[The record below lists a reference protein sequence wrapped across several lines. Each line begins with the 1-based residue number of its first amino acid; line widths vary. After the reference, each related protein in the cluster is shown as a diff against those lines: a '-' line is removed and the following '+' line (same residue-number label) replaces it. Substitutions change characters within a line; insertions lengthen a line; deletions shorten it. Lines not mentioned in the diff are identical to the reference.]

1 MFSVRMMVP
10 ADFDE
15 VAELIFLSTNG
26 WYEKH
31 FGHSIFQCLPDD
43 CRVFPEVYEDLDPE
57 CGLVVEHP
65 QTQMIVGSCFYHP
78 RETHV
83 SLGIMN
89 VHPNYFGHGIAG
101 LLLRHIIEY
110 TDSRGLPLRLVSSA
124 LNLDSYSLYNRFG
137 FVPASIYQDMVVT
150 VPAKGVPE
158 HEGDA
163 LPRVREAGPS
173 DIVAMGKLEFEISGI
188 SRERDYCYF
197 IENGDDIWHTVV
209 SEDEEGNVDG
219 FLVSVDHP
227 ASRMIGPGVARTPEA
242 ALAMLRV
249 QLQRFKGKSVVFLVP
264 ASCPELVKSAYKL
277 GARNCELHF
286 GQVRGDAQP
295 VNGVVMP
302 TFLPESG

>member
-1 MFSVRMMVP
+1 MLP

-26 WYEKH
+26 WYQQH
-31 FGHSIFQCLPDD
+31 VSHSIFQCSPGD
-43 CRVFPEVYEDLDPE
+43 CRIFPEVYEDLDPE

-65 QTQMIVGSCFYHP
+65 KTQMIIGSCFFHP

-101 LLLRHIIEY
+101 LLLTHIIEY
-110 TDSRGLPLRLVSSA
+110 TDSRALPLRLVSSA

-137 FVPASIYQDMVVT
+137 FVPTSIYQDMVID
-150 VPAKGVPE
+150 VPSSGIELQEDYP
-158 HEGDA
+158 
-163 LPRVREAGPS
+163 LPTVREADPS
-173 DIVAMGKLEFEISGI
+173 DLVAMGQIEFEISGI

-197 IENGDDIWHTVV
+197 IEKGDEIWHTVI
-209 SEDEEGNVDG
+209 SEDEDGNVDG

-227 ASRMIGPGVARTPEA
+227 ASRMIGPGVARSEKA
-242 ALAMLRV
+242 ALAMLRR
-249 QLQRFKGKSVVFLVP
+249 QLGRFKGKSVVFLLP
-264 ASCPELVKSAYKL
+264 ASCSLLVQAAYKI

-286 GQVRGDAQP
+286 GQIKGDAQP
-295 VNGVVMP
+295 VSGVVMP
-302 TFLPESG
+302 SFLPESG

>member
-1 MFSVRMMVP
+1 MFATRTMVP
-10 ADFDE
+10 DDFDE

-26 WYEKH
+26 WYQQRL
-31 FGHSIFQCLPDD
+31 GHSIFQSSPGD

-65 QTQMIVGSCFYHP
+65 QTRMIIGSCFFHP

-89 VHPNYFGHGIAG
+89 VHPNYFRRGVAG
-101 LLLRHIIEY
+101 LLLKHIIEY
-110 TDSRGLPLRLVSSA
+110 TDSGALPLRLVSSA

-137 FVPASIYQDMVVT
+137 FVPTSIYQDMVIDVS
-150 VPAKGVPE
+150 PKGIELQEDYP
-158 HEGDA
+158 
-163 LPRVREAGPS
+163 LPTVREAGPS
-173 DIVAMGKLEFEISGI
+173 DIVAMGQVEFEVSGI

-197 IENGDDIWHTVV
+197 IEKGDGIWHTVV
-209 SEDEEGNVDG
+209 SEDEDGNVDG

-227 ASRMIGPGVARTPEA
+227 ASQMIGPGVARTEKA
-242 ALAMLRV
+242 ALAMLYR
-249 QLQRFKGKSVVFLVP
+249 QLGRFKSKSVVCLLPSSCSLLVR
-264 ASCPELVKSAYKL
+264 AAYKI

-286 GQVRGDAQP
+286 GQIKGDAQP

-302 TFLPESG
+302 SFLPESG